1 MIDLCVLLVELFGL
15 WFTVI
20 RLLAAS
26 RLCFVASWLV
36 ARWYLGGEF
45 VGGETPG
52 GEVTG
57 YPNYTSGLVVH
68 EALACPAC
76 PWFITT
82 LHLWKL

>member
-20 RLLAAS
+20 RLLVAS
-26 RLCFVASWLV
+26 RLCLV
-36 ARWYLGGEF
+36 ARSGILVENSL
-45 VGGETPG
+45 VARLPG

-57 YPNYTSGLVVH
+57 YPNYTSGLEVH

-82 LHLWKL
+82 LQLWKL